1 MSLYNYMSSPTHF
14 AMRSYNYMACLF
26 PVDISGDL
34 CLGFYVSSTTPCIVN
49 PLLSEDAPN
58 GVWVVI
64 DLYSLTS

>member
-1 MSLYNYMSSPTHF
+1 
-14 AMRSYNYMACLF
+14 MACLF

-34 CLGFYVSSTTPCIVN
+34 CLGFYASSTTPCIVN

-64 DLYSLTS
+64 DL